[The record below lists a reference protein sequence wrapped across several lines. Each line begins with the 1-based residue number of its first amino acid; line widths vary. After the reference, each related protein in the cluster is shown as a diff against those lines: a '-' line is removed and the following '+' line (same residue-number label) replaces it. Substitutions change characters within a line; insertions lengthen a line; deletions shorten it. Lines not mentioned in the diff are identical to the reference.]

1 MVTLFASLGKGR
13 IATIIS
19 LLRTPINIS
28 MVMFLYE
35 KFSGG
40 DNIWYVLAIS
50 EFITLIVALA
60 LLNKFIL
67 IPLNIEINKD
77 N

>member
-1 MVTLFASLGKGR
+1 MVTLFASLGKGK

-67 IPLNIEINKD
+67 IPLNIEINED